1 MLMKRLFYA
10 LTAVLLVIAAAS
22 VIGQKKNLSPKE
34 ERREVRE
41 KRREQRI
48 AEYEKMMDSV
58 ILSRNFQ
65 FNPQTMQLQ
74 PAGPMRQIMNPEFNV
89 GIWGSTADICLPYIK
104 GYVPPYFVTTIN
116 CTVPALDGYTTE
128 QTHEG
133 WMVTFTT
140 SLFSSSTYTFTF
152 EIYSRTGG
160 ATLTITN
167 PWYSPVQYTGSIS
180 QLY

>member
-1 MLMKRLFYA
+1 MKRSVIFVAIASLLLCA
-10 LTAVLLVIAAAS
+10 AVVT
-22 VIGQKKNLSPKE
+22 VIGQKKVLSPKE

-41 KRREQRI
+41 KRRAERI
-48 AEYEKMMDSV
+48 ANFEKTMDSIV
-58 ILSRNFQ
+58 LSRNFQ
-65 FNPQTMQLQ
+65 FNPQTMQRQ

-89 GIWGSTADICLPYIK
+89 GIWDGTADICLPYVK
-104 GYVPPYFVTTIN
+104 GYVPPYYVTMLN
-116 CTVPALDGYTTE
+116 YTVGNLQGYTTE

-133 WMVTFTT
+133 WMITFTT
-140 SLFSSSTYTFTF
+140 PLFSASDYTFTF

-167 PWYSPVQYTGSIS
+167 PWYNPVQYSGSIT